1 MVRNMT
7 EGSPM
12 KLIIAFTIPL
22 LIGNLFQQFYNIAD
36 IIIVGRFIGV
46 HALAAVGATAPLFM
60 GLLALTIGLSSG
72 FTVITAQRFGAGDE
86 AGVRHSAATAAM
98 LSAVI
103 TLILMIASGL
113 LMPKILQLMNISA
126 ELYDDAYHYVIIV
139 SYGLAATMMYNLL
152 SCICRALGDSR
163 TPLYFLILST
173 LLNVGLAI
181 LFIVAFDWGVPGS
194 AIALVVSQGIAA
206 FLCLFY
212 MRIKFPF
219 LRLSREDW
227 RFDSAFAKE
236 HLKVGMPMA
245 LQFSIITLGIIVVQ
259 AVCNTFE
266 AETIAA
272 FISATRIEQ
281 VAMQPMISFGI
292 AMAVYTAQNYGARK
306 FDRIRKGVRQCSLLS
321 FGLCVCA
328 VALMYFFGIEII
340 SGFTTD
346 PDQFLLDQAA
356 LYLLFTVPFYFFLG
370 QLFVYRNALQGMGI
384 AIVPLLSSIL
394 ELVIRSG
401 SALLLADKWGYPG
414 LCAASPVCWVAACL
428 FTTGCYFYFSRRLF
442 VEK

>member
-1 MVRNMT
+1 
-7 EGSPM
+7 
-12 KLIIAFTIPL
+12 
-22 LIGNLFQQFYNIAD
+22 
-36 IIIVGRFIGV
+36 
-46 HALAAVGATAPLFM
+46 
-60 GLLALTIGLSSG
+60 
-72 FTVITAQRFGAGDE
+72 
-86 AGVRHSAATAAM
+86 
-98 LSAVI
+98 
-103 TLILMIASGL
+103 
-113 LMPKILQLMNISA
+113 
-126 ELYDDAYHYVIIV
+126 
-139 SYGLAATMMYNLL
+139 
-152 SCICRALGDSR
+152 
-163 TPLYFLILST
+163 
-173 LLNVGLAI
+173 
-181 LFIVAFDWGVPGS
+181 
-194 AIALVVSQGIAA
+194 
-206 FLCLFY
+206 
-212 MRIKFPF
+212 
-219 LRLSREDW
+219 
-227 RFDSAFAKE
+227 
-236 HLKVGMPMA
+236 MA

-321 FGLCVCA
+321 FGLWVCA